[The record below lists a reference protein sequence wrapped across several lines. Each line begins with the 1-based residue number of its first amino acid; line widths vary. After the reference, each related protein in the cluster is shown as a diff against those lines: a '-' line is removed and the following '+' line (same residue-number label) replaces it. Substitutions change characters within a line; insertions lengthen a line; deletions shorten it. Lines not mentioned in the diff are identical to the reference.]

1 MQPEKTIIPAKI
13 SARFL
18 YVPLALW
25 GFFAFA
31 ACCLY
36 FSSKTKEEY
45 TSIFV
50 NYLIHSGWIA
60 GVIIGI
66 IYLSLKRV
74 ELTTNR
80 IVFKNAFGKQTN
92 EYFLSEISDFRWANK
107 PITRRNRDSQTTQL
121 LVYIEIDFKNETSL
135 VIWEDEIANFGEIR
149 SWLFDYCI
157 DNEIIF
163 IRPLKERKKP
173 RYRR

>member
-1 MQPEKTIIPAKI
+1 MQPEKTIIPIKI

-18 YVPLALW
+18 YIPLALW
-25 GFFAFA
+25 GFFTFA

-36 FSSKTKEEY
+36 FSYDGEDDY

-50 NYLIHSGWIA
+50 GYLLHSAWIA
-60 GVIIGI
+60 GVIVGI
-66 IYLSLKRV
+66 IYLTLKRV

-107 PITRRNRDSQTTQL
+107 PITRRNRGSQTTQL
-121 LVYIEIDFKNETSL
+121 LVYIEIDFKNETTL

-157 DNEIIF
+157 DNKIIS
-163 IRPLKERKKP
+163 IRPLEERK
-173 RYRR
+173 RSRFRS